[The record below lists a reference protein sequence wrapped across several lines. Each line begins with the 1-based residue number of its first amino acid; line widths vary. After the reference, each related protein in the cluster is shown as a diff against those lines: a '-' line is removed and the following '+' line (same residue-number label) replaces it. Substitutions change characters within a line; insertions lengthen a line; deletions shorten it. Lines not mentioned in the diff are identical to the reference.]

1 MADGSDGWD
10 LTGIPR
16 PLWPYVRE
24 VLVAREIYRLSTLV
38 SDKALGKS
46 LQQTAGNLL
55 AAGAGRIAQEGAKGA

>member
-24 VLVAREIYRLSTLV
+24 VLVARELYRFAGQV
-38 SDKALGKS
+38 DKATGEALQGVAGKLLTNGAAKIAELGVR
-46 LQQTAGNLL
+46 G
-55 AAGAGRIAQEGAKGA
+55 

>member
-24 VLVAREIYRLSTLV
+24 VLVARELYRLSTLV
-38 SDKALGKS
+38 SDKAVGES
-46 LQQTAGNLL
+46 LQKTAGGLL
-55 AAGAGRIAQEGAKGA
+55 AASAGRIAQGGAKAT